1 MAEIYKSKWLRDKE
15 AEMAADLE
23 REYVSKQLK

>member
-15 AEMAADLE
+15 AELAADLE
-23 REYVSKQLK
+23 TEHASKQLK